1 MATAVLFIGWDRPA
15 TAIPQDAWKYL
26 TEQAI
31 PALDGFQR
39 EGFFESK
46 ELVALTAHGGDLN
59 GFILLFGE
67 REKLDALRRTD
78 AFEAFSMGM
87 GMHFHRYGVVPGLNS
102 AGIAKVM
109 ERVRARG

>member
-15 TAIPQDAWKYL
+15 TTHPQDAWKHL
-26 TEQAI
+26 TEKAL

-39 EGFFESK
+39 EGHFESK

-67 REKLDALRRTD
+67 RDKLDALRRTD
-78 AFEAFSMGM
+78 AFEAFSMDM
-87 GMHFHRYGVVPGLNS
+87 SAHFHRYGVVPGLNG

-109 ERVRARG
+109 ERMRARG

>member
-15 TAIPQDAWKYL
+15 TPKQEDAFKYL
-26 TEQAI
+26 MEQGV
-31 PALDGFQR
+31 PTLDGFQR
-39 EGFFESK
+39 EGYFESK

-59 GFILLFGE
+59 GFVLLFGE

-78 AFEAFSMGM
+78 AFEAFSMSM
-87 GMHFHRYGVVPGLNS
+87 SAHFTRYGVVPGLNS

-109 ERVRARG
+109 ERMRARG

>member
-1 MATAVLFIGWDRPA
+1 MATAVLFIGWDRPSTPKA
-15 TAIPQDAWKYL
+15 EDAFKYL
-26 TEQAI
+26 MAQAV
-31 PALDGFQR
+31 PSLDGFQR
-39 EGFFESK
+39 DGYFETK

-87 GMHFHRYGVVPGLNS
+87 SAHFHRYGVVPGLNS
-102 AGIAKVM
+102 VGIEKVM
-109 ERVRARG
+109 ERMRARG